1 MAMTAGVAEG
11 APMSEINTTPL
22 IDVMLVLLI
31 MFILTI
37 PLQTHAVK
45 VDLPQGPV
53 AGQDIRPKND
63 LAISAQGQVSWNGTA
78 IDLATLRTYLAL
90 TVQMAPEPELH
101 FRPDPQAPYGTVD
114 KVLAVA
120 KRSGVTK
127 LGLVGNEGYAQF

>member
-1 MAMTAGVAEG
+1 
-11 APMSEINTTPL
+11 
-22 IDVMLVLLI
+22 
-31 MFILTI
+31 
-37 PLQTHAVK
+37 
-45 VDLPQGPV
+45 
-53 AGQDIRPKND
+53 
-63 LAISAQGQVSWNGTA
+63 VSWNGTA